1 MEWLLSIC
9 LGVGLSAACGFR
21 IFVPMLGLSIAAQA
35 GHLQFAHGFEWI
47 GSPAALVCFGVA
59 TVIEI
64 IAFYVPWLD
73 NVLDTMATPAA
84 VVAGTILTASV
95 VTDMSPLM
103 QWSVALIAGGG
114 AAGVVQTGTVLLRGA
129 STATTGGTANF
140 MVSTVEAVG
149 ATGTTILAIVLPVLA
164 ALGVLA
170 LISYV
175 LYRLVNRRPASDPVA
190 EKSPPKQLLL

>member
-1 MEWLLSIC
+1 MEWLLSVC
-9 LGVGLSAACGFR
+9 LGLGLSAACGFR
-21 IFVPMLGLSIAAQA
+21 IFVPMLGMCIAAQA
-35 GHLQFAHGFEWI
+35 GHLHLSSGFEWI
-47 GSPAALVCFGVA
+47 GSPAALVCFSVA
-59 TVIEI
+59 TVLEI
-64 IAFYVPWLD
+64 IAYYVPWLD
-73 NVLDTMATPAA
+73 NLLDTIATPAA

-129 STATTGGTANF
+129 STATTGGAANF

-149 ATGTTILAIVLPVLA
+149 AAGTTLLAIILPVLA

-170 LISYV
+170 LVGYV
-175 LYRLVNRRPASDPVA
+175 LYWMTNRRAPAEVIA
-190 EKSPPKQLLL
+190 EKPAPKQLIL

>member
-1 MEWLLSIC
+1 MEWLLSVC
-9 LGVGLSAACGFR
+9 LGIGLSAACGFR

-35 GHLQFAHGFEWI
+35 GHLEFAHGFEWI
-47 GSPAALVCFGVA
+47 GSPAALVCFSVA
-59 TVIEI
+59 TVLEI
-64 IAFYVPWLD
+64 IAFYIPWLD
-73 NVLDTMATPAA
+73 NLLDTAATPAA

-140 MVSTVEAVG
+140 VVSTAEWIG
-149 ATGTTILAIVLPVLA
+149 ATATTLLAILLPILA

-170 LISYV
+170 LVSYV
-175 LYRLVNRRPASDPVA
+175 LYRLANRRAAIEPVV
-190 EKSPPKQLLL
+190 EKSAPKQLLL